1 MDCPAKEIIIAISKY
16 FTKEFNDVISEL
28 KVNLTVKENKL
39 LIITEKDEKEY
50 KEIENAI
57 YAFYS

>member
-16 FTKEFNDVISEL
+16 FMKEFNDVISEL

-50 KEIENAI
+50 KKIENAI